1 MKVYIGPPTDRLIC
15 DLHARFMNRRYGYLG
30 WHSSVTLFEKFLEWL
45 EDKIQSF
52 YNIFNWIWF
61 DRRKQK
67 IKVRIDEWDTW
78 GMDYTLTLLII
89 PMLKQLQA
97 TKHGSANVDIEDTP
111 KHLHPPEDKRDL
123 KVGETDSKFHERWD
137 WVLNELIWTFEQL
150 RDDDWQE
157 KYIKFKDSDNL
168 LNFEIDYKDEI
179 GYNKHQ
185 ERINNGLRLFGK
197 YYTNLWD

>member
-1 MKVYIGPPTDRLIC
+1 MKIYIGPPPDRLIC
-15 DLHARFMNRRYGYLG
+15 KIHTRFMNRRYGYLG
-30 WHSSVTLFEKFLEWL
+30 WHSNITPLEKFLEWL

-52 YNIFNWIWF
+52 YNIFNWLWF

-67 IKVRIDEWDTW
+67 IKIRIDKWDTW
-78 GMDYTLTLLII
+78 GMDYTLTLIII

-111 KHLHPPEDKRDL
+111 EHLHPPKEERDL
-123 KVGETDSKFHERWD
+123 EVGETDSKFHERWD
-137 WVLNELIWTFEQL
+137 WVLDEIIWTFEQL
-150 RDDDWQE
+150 RDDNWQE

-168 LNFEIDYKDEI
+168 LNLDLDYKDEI